1 VWRSSKRGDGSED
14 QRPQTAPKTKD
25 HKRLQRPETTNG
37 SEDQRPQTAPEATGD
52 PHTAGR
58 GCAVSRENS
67 TRGQGAGGGRDPEA
81 VASSAAVRPWWLRRR
96 VRSVRAE
103 GRGVSGQYVRR
114 DEACP
119 VSTCGGTRR
128 VRSVRAEGRGVSGQY
143 VRRDEAC
150 PVSTCGGTRR
160 VRSVRAEGRGVSGQ
174 YVRRDAGD
182 AWWLG
187 RRASAPKRRR
197 SSATPGWFASAATCS
212 PGVCAAC
219 PISTGRRTR
228 RVRLEPRRGV
238 VCVCVC
244 VWACV

>member
-143 VRRDEAC
+143 VRRDAAC

-174 YVRRDAGD
+174 YVRRDAACPVSTCGGTRGMPGGW
-182 AWWLG
+182 AG
-187 RRASAPKRRR
+187 ARRRR
-197 SSATPGWFASAATCS
+197 SGGGAPRRPAGS
-212 PGVCAAC
+212 PPPPRVALVCV
-219 PISTGRRTR
+219 R
-228 RVRLEPRRGV
+228 RVRSVRGEGRGV
-238 VCVCVC
+238 SD
-244 VWACV
+244 